1 MALAKK
7 GSRRIVVDGV
17 EYRWRVSSKHWCCDH
32 DPRPLGYAV
41 EHAARPGTTLVV
53 DTGRPAVFPPEE
65 VPEQLVLPGEVAAGV
80 RVALADG
87 WTPDADGSPFV
98 LCLSAPRPAGPVPA
112 RGRYRGADPTDRQP
126 PP

>member
-17 EYRWRVSSKHWCCDH
+17 EYRWRVSSKHWCCDS

-53 DTGRPAVFPPEE
+53 DTGRPAVFPPEA
-65 VPEQLVLPGEVAAGV
+65 VSDQLVLPAEVAAGI
-80 RVALADG
+80 RAALADG
-87 WTPDADGSPFV
+87 WTPDADGPPFA
-98 LCLSAPRPAGPVPA
+98 LCLSAPRSVGRPPGPVPA
-112 RGRYRGADPTDRQP
+112 
-126 PP
+126 